1 MLTAPPH
8 NLEGHPVAT
17 LAIPPVQ
24 RLTDQGTGRWTGA
37 EPAFPV
43 LIVDDQPV
51 WLDWVTL
58 HLGEIWT
65 PAQGLTID
73 CAEDGAVAL
82 AKLLTNQFALVILDW
97 NLPVLGKG
105 EVLRQLR
112 RRGIHTPV
120 VILSSVTRAEIDDD
134 LEAFD
139 AAYVSKAE
147 LCPATLELAIAHA
160 CGCVM
165 LDDPP
170 LSGKNRPLTS
180 RASAT

>member
-82 AKLLTNQFALVILDW
+82 AKFCGNSGAGGSTHQ
-97 NLPVLGKG
+97 
-105 EVLRQLR
+105 
-112 RRGIHTPV
+112 
-120 VILSSVTRAEIDDD
+120 SSFYPASPGQKSTMI
-134 LEAFD
+134 
-139 AAYVSKAE
+139 SKR
-147 LCPATLELAIAHA
+147 LMRL
-160 CGCVM
+160 M
-165 LDDPP
+165 
-170 LSGKNRPLTS
+170 
-180 RASAT
+180 